1 MQLYF
6 SEYDTPL
13 ATLLIVTDRAG
24 VLRGLDFDDND
35 ARLKRLLRLHYGT
48 DACQAQPTPQ
58 PLQQALEAYFSGELT
73 ALDALPVETG
83 GTTFQREV
91 WQALREIPPGT
102 TQSYGRLA
110 EQLGRPSASRA
121 VGAAN
126 GANPISIV
134 VPCHRVIGA
143 SGALTGYAGSLPRKR
158 WLLEHERLHAA
169 ALLSLR

>member
-1 MQLYF
+1 MQL
-6 SEYDTPL
+6 SIAEYRSPL
-13 ATLLIVTDRAG
+13 ATLLIVADEEG
-24 VLRGLDFDDND
+24 VLRGLDFVDNA
-35 ARLKRLLRLHYGT
+35 ARLKRLLRQHYGT
-48 DACQAQPTPQ
+48 DACQTQPVPKPIQ
-58 PLQQALEAYFSGELT
+58 LALAAYFAGELA
-73 ALDALPVETG
+73 ALDALPVATG
-83 GTTFQREV
+83 GTAFQREV

-110 EQLGRPSASRA
+110 AQLGRPSASRA

-158 WLLEHERLHAA
+158 WLLEHERLHTA
-169 ALLSLR
+169 ALLALR